1 MINCIEKVKLAPNGQ
16 LALNNADLQEYLV
29 LSTIKLDGRQ
39 EEESF
44 CSSQLCIY
52 QIPTPDAP

>member
-29 LSTIKLDGRQ
+29 LSTIKLDGR
-39 EEESF
+39 
-44 CSSQLCIY
+44 
-52 QIPTPDAP
+52 